1 MLRLA
6 SALLLGMFSLASFA
20 ADDAWLSL
28 QKTAYAAREL
38 NYQGVFVYQNGK
50 QARSVQIT
58 HMNNNGQEMTRNLI
72 LEPNLKAGASGQPRE
87 VYSQG
92 SDIVIVQPK
101 NASKNA
107 VNNSGANS
115 NTSSNTS
122 ATTMVIEKRRGQ
134 NLFPAMLPT
143 DLQAL
148 KANYTT
154 RTLATEM
161 IAGRGA
167 QVIEL
172 IPNDA
177 FRYSYKVWADVEF
190 GLLLK
195 MTLLNSKK
203 QTLEQI
209 EFSELSMLNSR
220 DVNWFQP
227 KIDVKKQ
234 YVSEYSAETN
244 HVDNNWIVTEL
255 PTGYVQVDHVTL
267 NLPGKTV
274 PVDQMIYSDGLASV
288 SLFIEPITKGVH
300 PKMGHMLIGSTNI
313 CANVMDGY
321 QVTVV
326 GEVPEETVMQIAKSV
341 TFKKQTALNK

>member
-1 MLRLA
+1 MLRFA
-6 SALLLGMFSLASFA
+6 SALVIGAFSLNSFA
-20 ADDAWLSL
+20 ADDAWLAL

-50 QARSVQIT
+50 QTRSVQIT

-72 LEPNLKAGASGQPRE
+72 LDINLQAGASGQPRE

-92 SDIVIVQPK
+92 SDIVIVHPK
-101 NASKNA
+101 NEAK
-107 VNNSGANS
+107 
-115 NTSSNTS
+115 NTSSNS
-122 ATTMVIEKRRGQ
+122 TTMVIEKRRGQ
-134 NLFPAMLPT
+134 NLFPAVLPT

-148 KANYTT
+148 KANYNT
-154 RTLATEM
+154 RVLATEM

-177 FRYSYKVWADVEF
+177 FRYSYKIWADAEF

-195 MTLLNSKK
+195 MTLIDSKK

-234 YVSEYSAETN
+234 YVSEYIGAIN
-244 HVDNNWIVTEL
+244 HVDTNWIVAEL
-255 PTGYVQVDHVTL
+255 PAGYVKVDHVTL
-267 NLPGKTV
+267 NLPGKTG
-274 PVDQMIYSDGLASV
+274 PVDQMIFSDGLASV
-288 SLFIEPITKGVH
+288 SLFIEPIAKGVR

-321 QVTVV
+321 QITVV
-326 GEVPEETVMQIAKSV
+326 GEVPEATVMQIAKAV